1 MASFHE
7 KYLLPLLFKSGL
19 VENYIDHDFSIKF
32 EDDIVFVDYFI
43 VDATYEVADRAIKK
57 KLEMFQGKSF
67 PIVADMRNVKT
78 STRESRQR
86 MSEPDA
92 AIGVKA
98 VAVIINSKVQKV
110 MFNFF
115 SAINKRPAPARV
127 FSNKEDAVKWVQ
139 KFVDPP
145 NNLK

>member
-1 MASFHE
+1 MAGCH
-7 KYLLPLLFKSGL
+7 KIYLLPLLHKSGFM
-19 VENYIDHDFSIKF
+19 ENYVDQDFSILF

-43 VDATYEVADRAIKK
+43 EHGTYDVVDRAIKK
-57 KLEMFQGKSF
+57 KLELFHGKSF
-67 PIVADMRNVKT
+67 PVVSDMRNVKT

-98 VAVIINSKVQKV
+98 VAVIINSRVQKV

-127 FSNKEDAVKWVQ
+127 FANKEDAVKWA
-139 KFVDPP
+139 KRFVDHP
-145 NNLK
+145 K